1 MRNSRNKR
9 RGDVMLEFTLVG
21 IPLIFVLISVV
32 EMARGMWAYH
42 TLAHAVK
49 EGTRYTIVH
58 GHNCSLAPNN
68 CQVTVG
74 QIAQRVR
81 EAGVGLLPNELRIE
95 FRSEGDTVVCSP
107 LENCLNDNNYWP
119 VYPNS
124 QMGRRIT
131 INGTYPFRSAVA
143 MFWPGA
149 GRGMNFGVFN
159 LPASSTETIQF

>member
-1 MRNSRNKR
+1 MPDCKNKR

-21 IPLIFVLISVV
+21 IPLIFILISVV
-32 EMARGMWAYH
+32 EMARGMWTYH

-49 EGTRYTIVH
+49 EGTRYAIVH
-58 GHNCSLAPNN
+58 GYNCSLAPNN
-68 CQVTVG
+68 CQVTVA

-81 EAGVGLLPNELRIE
+81 EAGVGLMPNELRIE
-95 FRSEGDTVVCSP
+95 LRSEGDTVLCST
-107 LENCLNDNNYWP
+107 LDNCLTNNNFWP

-124 QMGRRIT
+124 QIGQRVT
-131 INGTYPFRSAVA
+131 INGTYPFRSAIA

-149 GRGMNFGVFN
+149 GGGMNFGTFL

>member
-1 MRNSRNKR
+1 MQNSRDKR

-21 IPLIFVLISVV
+21 IPLIFVLISIV
-32 EMARGMWAYH
+32 EISRGMWTYH

-58 GHNCSLAPNN
+58 GYNCSLAPNS
-68 CQVTVG
+68 CQVTVA

-81 EAGVGLLPNELRIE
+81 DAGVGLMPDQLQIE

-107 LENCLNDNNYWP
+107 LQSCLTNNNYWP

-124 QMGRRIT
+124 QIGRRVT
-131 INGTYPFRSAVA
+131 INGTYPFRSAIA

-149 GRGMNFGVFN
+149 GGSRSFGAFN

>member
-1 MRNSRNKR
+1 MRQPNKKR
-9 RGDVMLEFTLVG
+9 RGNVVLEFTLVG
-21 IPLIFVLISVV
+21 IPMVFILISVV
-32 EMARGMWAYH
+32 EISRGMWTYH

-81 EAGVGLLPNELRIE
+81 EAGVGLMPDEMQVE
-95 FRSEGDTVVCSP
+95 FRSEGDAIVCSG
-107 LENCLNDNNYWP
+107 LDTCLNNTNFWP

-131 INGTYPFRSAVA
+131 INATYPFRSALA

-149 GRGMNFGVFN
+149 GAPVRFGVFN